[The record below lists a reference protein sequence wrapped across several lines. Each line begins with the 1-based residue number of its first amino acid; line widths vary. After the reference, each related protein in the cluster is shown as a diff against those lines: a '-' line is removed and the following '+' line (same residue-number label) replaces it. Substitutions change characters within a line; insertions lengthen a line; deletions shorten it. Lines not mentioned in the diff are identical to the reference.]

1 MEDELLNEIS
11 EIIWK
16 TKGLRSQDEI
26 MLVAA
31 TVSASKKILTLIRKR
46 EIEKMLRMVDV
57 VQGYYEIDGMEK
69 ESAFDTVNKIRDD
82 LEQQLKEVS
91 NDNNNS

>member
-69 ESAFDTVNKIRDD
+69 ESAFDTVNKIRDE
-82 LEQQLKEVS
+82 LEQQLKEV
-91 NDNNNS
+91 DNGKT

>member
-46 EIEKMLRMVDV
+46 ESELVDACEGLILHV
-57 VQGYYEIDGMEK
+57 KCHQGKYGTHGKWLEEAEIAISKFRK
-69 ESAFDTVNKIRDD
+69 ED
-82 LEQQLKEVS
+82 QQLKEVGE
-91 NDNNNS
+91 